1 MYDNILTKKG
11 ENRSSFMDYVG
22 FVRTYYRMAMNKLN
36 KFTHYSGGKSLLEEE
51 LDIPNE
57 FLHNVEANLDALP
70 NFEVNINAPQQYFER
85 FLDYYG
91 RINIDLSGLLLD
103 KSGLVELYS
112 DIMEADSEEV
122 VEEAISLYV
131 NIAGDSLAKMG
142 ILE

>member
-1 MYDNILTKKG
+1 
-11 ENRSSFMDYVG
+11 MDYVG